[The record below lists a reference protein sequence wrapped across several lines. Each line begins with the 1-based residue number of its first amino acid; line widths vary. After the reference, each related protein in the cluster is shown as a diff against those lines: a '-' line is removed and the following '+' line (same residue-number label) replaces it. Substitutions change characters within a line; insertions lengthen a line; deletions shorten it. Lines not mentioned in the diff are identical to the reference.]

1 MKVNLLL
8 AVIGCAVVGVL
19 AQNKTSAT
27 TIAFSVRKAATITNQ
42 FLLQASPFNVQFRVR
57 EKAMMK
63 SVTYSKFCP
72 SCFLCGTGHHNFIF
86 PYLNQEVLTNDGAG
100 WIPTTGEFIAPKSG
114 VYFFTFSVMSAKT
127 KEATV
132 ALMKNSDYQ
141 VTAFVNPGH
150 NMATNSAVLSLKA
163 GDSVHL
169 VVQEGEIYENPL
181 YESYTTLSGYQISSK

>member
-42 FLLQASPFNVQFRVR
+42 FLLQASPFNVQFR
-57 EKAMMK
+57 
-63 SVTYSKFCP
+63 
-72 SCFLCGTGHHNFIF
+72 
-86 PYLNQEVLTNDGAG
+86 EVLTNDGAG